1 MVFLSEEEAE
11 IRFFEHLQGQLRILL
26 DIDAQR
32 FQAVCRA
39 AQGRRSPVAV
49 LGDFD
54 TACGQDHGRRR
65 GNVEGMSAVA
75 AGADDFQDINTRMGN
90 GCSQGAHGFGTAG
103 NFIDRFSFGALRRK
117 GCQERRILRRRRFAL
132 HDFHHDLMGFVI
144 GQITF
149 IYNLD
154 NRFFNHCK
162 YLPC

>member
-1 MVFLSEEEAE
+1 
-11 IRFFEHLQGQLRILL
+11 
-26 DIDAQR
+26 
-32 FQAVCRA
+32 
-39 AQGRRSPVAV
+39 
-49 LGDFD
+49 
-54 TACGQDHGRRR
+54 
-65 GNVEGMSAVA
+65 MSAVA
-75 AGADDFQDINTRMGN
+75 AGADDFQDIHTRMGN

-162 YLPC
+162 YLPYVRLIYITYNARKFSTIIGP